1 MLTGD
6 DLKILVKTLP
16 GLETVLAREL
26 KELGGRQVKPLKR
39 AVQVRGDIGFVY
51 KCNIWLRTALR
62 VLVQLD
68 TSTVRNEG
76 ELYRVVKRLP
86 WEQLFDLKRSIAI
99 DATVYSPHFQHS
111 LYVAQKSKDAIADRF
126 RDKTGQRPNVDLR
139 QPDIRINIHIS
150 GKQCTVSLDSSGD
163 SLHKRNY
170 RHERHQAPINE
181 VLAAGI
187 LKLAGWD
194 GHTNFLDPFCGSGT
208 FLTEAALIAYQIP
221 PGVFRKTFSF
231 QNWGDF
237 DAALFDK
244 ILQASLEKE
253 RDFEHRIIGMDR
265 SNSSLLKSRANATTA
280 LLEDRIELHRA
291 DFTKYA
297 GELDLPSSG
306 LIVANPPYDIKLEA
320 EVEQLYKEI
329 GDSLKQQFT
338 GYQAWIFTASPEGA
352 KNIGLKA
359 QQKIPLKNAQL
370 DSQLLHFP
378 LY

>member
-39 AVQVRGDIGFVY
+39 AVQVRGDLGFVY

-68 TSTVRNEG
+68 TSTVRNES

-150 GKQCTVSLDSSGD
+150 SKQCTVSLDSSGD

-170 RHERHQAPINE
+170 RHERHHAPINE

-194 GHTNFLDPFCGSGT
+194 GQTSFLDPFCGSGT

-231 QNWGDF
+231 QNWADF
-237 DAALFDK
+237 DGALFDK
-244 ILQASLEKE
+244 ILQSSLEKE

-280 LLEDRIELHRA
+280 LLEDRIELHKA
-291 DFTKYA
+291 DFTKYN
-297 GELDLPSSG
+297 GELELPSTG

-329 GDSLKQQFT
+329 GDGLKQQFA

-359 QQKIPLKNAQL
+359 QEKIPLKNAQL

>member
-1 MLTGD
+1 MLESD

-16 GLETVLAREL
+16 GLETILAREL
-26 KELGGRQVKPLKR
+26 KELGARQVKPLKR
-39 AVQVRGDIGFVY
+39 AVQVRGDLGFVY

-68 TSTVRNEG
+68 TSTVHNETD
-76 ELYRVVKRLP
+76 LYRVVKRLP
-86 WEQLFDLKRSIAI
+86 WEQFFDLKRSIAI

-139 QPDIRINIHIS
+139 QPDVRINIHLS
-150 GKQCTVSLDSSGD
+150 GKQCTISLDSSGD

-194 GHTNFLDPFCGSGT
+194 GQTHFVDPFCGSGT
-208 FLTEAALIAYQIP
+208 FLTEAAFIAYQIP
-221 PGVFRKTFSF
+221 PGVFRKSF
-231 QNWGDF
+231 AFHNW
-237 DAALFDK
+237 AAYDPTLYDK
-244 ILQASLEKE
+244 ILESSLEKE
-253 RDFEHRIIGMDR
+253 RPFPYRIIGMDR
-265 SNSSLLKSRANATTA
+265 SKSSLLKSRANATTA
-280 LLEDRIELHRA
+280 LLEDRIELHQA
-291 DFTKYA
+291 DFTRYA
-297 GELDLPSSG
+297 GELDLPSTG
-306 LIVANPPYDIKLEA
+306 LLVANPPYDIKLEA
-320 EVEQLYKEI
+320 QVEQLYQEI
-329 GDSLKQQFT
+329 GDCLKKQFT

-352 KNIGLKA
+352 KNIGLKS
-359 QQKIPLKNAQL
+359 QKKIPLKNAQL
-370 DSQLLHFP
+370 ESQLLYYT